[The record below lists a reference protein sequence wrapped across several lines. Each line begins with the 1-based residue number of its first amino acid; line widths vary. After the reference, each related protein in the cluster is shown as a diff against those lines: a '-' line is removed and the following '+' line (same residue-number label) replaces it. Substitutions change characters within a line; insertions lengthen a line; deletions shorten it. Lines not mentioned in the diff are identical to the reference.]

1 MNMTDVLN
9 AAAKAAHEVN
19 RAYCEACEDYS
30 QPKWVDAPLWQQ
42 HSAIS
47 GVEQILK
54 DPSTT
59 PEQSHEG
66 WLETKAA
73 DGWKYGPE
81 KDPDKKEHPCFVPYA
96 ELPPQQRIKDTLFGT
111 VVRAVLA
118 HYGVIPTEAV

>member
-1 MNMTDVLN
+1 MSMADVLN

-19 RAYCEACEDYS
+19 RAYCEACGDYS
-30 QPKWVDAPLWQQ
+30 QPEWADAPLWQQ

-47 GVEQILK
+47 GVEQILR
-54 DPSTT
+54 DTSTT

-66 WLETKAA
+66 WLKIKAA
-73 DGWKYGPE
+73 EGWKYGPV

-96 ELPPQQRIKDTLFGT
+96 ELPAQQRIKDTLFGT

-118 HYGVIPTEAV
+118 HYGTIPTEAV